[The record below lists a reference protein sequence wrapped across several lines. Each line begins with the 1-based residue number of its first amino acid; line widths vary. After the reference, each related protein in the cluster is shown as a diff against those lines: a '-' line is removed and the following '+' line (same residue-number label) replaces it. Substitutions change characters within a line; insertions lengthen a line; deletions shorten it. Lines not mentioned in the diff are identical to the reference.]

1 MVNKLIIDNKNKD
14 TYKIIMK
21 VSTND
26 GEYIIYT
33 KNELNNI
40 GDTICY
46 AGKYE
51 LDYGVQK
58 ILPIE
63 SSETLENLDE
73 IFRQI
78 IMLLNKK
85 ESSD

>member
-1 MVNKLIIDNKNKD
+1 MINKLIIDNKNKD
-14 TYKIIMK
+14 TYKLIMK
-21 VSTND
+21 VSTDD
-26 GEYIIYT
+26 GEYLIYT

-40 GDTICY
+40 GDIICY
-46 AGKYE
+46 VGKYE
-51 LDYGVQK
+51 LADGVQK

-63 SSETLENLDE
+63 SCDVLENLDG

>member
-1 MVNKLIIDNKNKD
+1 MVIQFD
-14 TYKIIMK
+14 
-21 VSTND
+21 
-26 GEYIIYT
+26 
-33 KNELNNI
+33 
-40 GDTICY
+40 Y

-51 LDYGVQK
+51 LDDGVQK

>member
-21 VSTND
+21 VSTDD
-26 GEYIIYT
+26 GEYLIYT
-33 KNELNNI
+33 KDELNNI

-51 LDYGVQK
+51 LDDGMQK

-63 SSETLENLDE
+63 SAEMLENLDE

-85 ESSD
+85 ESRD